1 MPAKQRK
8 QLLNDRLQ
16 ALNPTELEI
25 VDQSHLHIG
34 HEGSK
39 DGSSHF
45 HVTIA
50 SDQFKGLN
58 TLARH
63 RLVYQQVHDLIPFPI
78 HALAIDA
85 KNNP

>member
-1 MPAKQRK
+1 MPANERK
-8 QLLNDRLQ
+8 QLLHDRLQ
-16 ALNPTELEI
+16 ALEPTELNIIDE
-25 VDQSHLHIG
+25 SHLHVG

-45 HVTIA
+45 RVTIA
-50 SDQFKGLN
+50 SPQFQGLN

-78 HALAIDA
+78 HALAIHA
-85 KNNP
+85 ISNP